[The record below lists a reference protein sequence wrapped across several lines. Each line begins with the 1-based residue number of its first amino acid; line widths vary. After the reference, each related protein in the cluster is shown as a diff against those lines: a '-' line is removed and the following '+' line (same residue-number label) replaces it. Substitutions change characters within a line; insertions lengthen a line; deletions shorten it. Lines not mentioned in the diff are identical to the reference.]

1 MHRGTLKTGGL
12 LREIGQ
18 CAQIYEGGGAAP
30 AVQWLRHHTSNTGD
44 MGLIPGEGTTIP
56 RAVWWDQKI
65 FKQWRWQ
72 FSTNSPFKEEV
83 GGQIEELSLN
93 QRELSLKMGRE
104 TWWWL
109 WGKVLVL
116 PLDDRLS
123 FEVVC
128 YSRVYRRRNRL
139 REGPTFTAEQ
149 SYFWIIWLFLNSCSP
164 PPPLPLC
171 YLRQEIN
178 ELGFLL
184 SEGGNTTLTF
194 PRGKLFQHY
203 QTICYLGKQKDSPG
217 PLKSPTWRKVTW
229 KKVFLKEWLEDMD
242 RRPRF
247 WPLLAMWLISFKIF
261 TFFNLLFY
269 IGI

>member
-1 MHRGTLKTGGL
+1 MT
-12 LREIGQ
+12 
-18 CAQIYEGGGAAP
+18 
-30 AVQWLRHHTSNTGD
+30 
-44 MGLIPGEGTTIP
+44 
-56 RAVWWDQKI
+56 
-65 FKQWRWQ
+65 
-72 FSTNSPFKEEV
+72 
-83 GGQIEELSLN
+83 
-93 QRELSLKMGRE
+93 
-104 TWWWL
+104 
-109 WGKVLVL
+109 
-116 PLDDRLS
+116 RLS

-184 SEGGNTTLTF
+184 SEGGNTTLKF
-194 PRGKLFQHY
+194 PRGKLFQHD

-261 TFFNLLFY
+261 IFLTFCFILAYSQLAIFWSFQVDSKRVQPCMY
-269 IGI
+269 INPFSSKLPSPSRLPHNMAMWLQMSFFL